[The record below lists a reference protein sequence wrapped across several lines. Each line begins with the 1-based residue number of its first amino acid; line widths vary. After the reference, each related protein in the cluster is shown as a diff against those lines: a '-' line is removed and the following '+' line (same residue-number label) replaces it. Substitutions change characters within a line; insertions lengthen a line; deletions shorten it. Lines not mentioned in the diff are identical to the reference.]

1 MDRATVCSSS
11 SCTLHSSKGHNSL
24 GLCCKCHS
32 LEFCRTVALRMW
44 AETLC
49 RVIRENSP
57 VMEDHFSKDVKT
69 VREQARQYLEDVLFN
84 QGE

>member
-11 SCTLHSSKGHNSL
+11 SCTLHSSEGHDSL
-24 GLCCKCHS
+24 GLCCECHS
-32 LEFCRTVALRMW
+32 LEFCKTVALRMW
-44 AETLC
+44 AETSC
-49 RVIRENSP
+49 RVIRESSP
-57 VMEDHFSKDVKT
+57 IMEDDSSKDVKA